1 MNRKN
6 YIINPDVKEKEQL
19 VKIILIIA
27 AVFIVYCLIEM
38 IRELRDFRVTKYR
51 ICSQKLNGIKETKR
65 IVFLSDLHNRM
76 YGEENERLL
85 KSIREQQP
93 DLILIGGDMLVRKDG
108 NSYDKTVRFLDKL
121 PEICPVYCANG
132 NHEQKLKE
140 LPDKY
145 EQSYED
151 YKKALTASGIHML
164 ENASETVR
172 LDEVPVKIS
181 GLEIPLGAYARFGK
195 KELPL
200 KEITDRIGEHG
211 EEYQIL
217 LAHHPGYMKEYLAY
231 GADLILGG
239 HYHGCVVQLP
249 GIGGVISPN
258 FTLFPKYSGG
268 IYEEGEQ
275 TAVVSRGLGTH
286 SVPLRLWNWPELV
299 VLELSGTFGNN
310 GNTDTAK

>member
-1 MNRKN
+1 M
-6 YIINPDVKEKEQL
+6 I
-19 VKIILIIA
+19 KIILIIV

-51 ICSQKLNGIKETKR
+51 ICSQKLNGIKREKK
-65 IVFLSDLHNRM
+65 IIFLSDLHNRM

-85 KSIREQQP
+85 ESIRNQHP

-108 NSYDKTVRFLDKL
+108 NSYDKTVHFLAKL
-121 PEICPVYCANG
+121 PGICPVYCANG

-145 EQSYED
+145 EQSYEE

-164 ENASETVR
+164 ENASETVK
-172 LDEVPVKIS
+172 LEEVPVKLS

-195 KELPL
+195 KELSL

-211 EEYQIL
+211 DDYQIL
-217 LAHHPGYMKEYLAY
+217 LAHHPGYMKDYLAY

-249 GIGGVISPN
+249 WIGGVISTN

-268 IYEEGEQ
+268 IYPEGEQ

-286 SVPLRLWNWPELV
+286 SVPLRLWNWPELI
-299 VLELSGTFGNN
+299 VLELSGTER
-310 GNTDTAK
+310 

>member
-1 MNRKN
+1 M
-6 YIINPDVKEKEQL
+6 I
-19 VKIILIIA
+19 KIILIIV

-51 ICSQKLNGIKETKR
+51 ICSQKLNGIKREKK
-65 IVFLSDLHNRM
+65 IIFLSDLHNRM

-85 KSIREQQP
+85 ESIRNQHP

-108 NSYDKTVRFLDKL
+108 NSYDKTVHFLAKL
-121 PEICPVYCANG
+121 PGICPVYCANG

-145 EQSYED
+145 EQSYEE

-164 ENASETVR
+164 ENASETVK
-172 LDEVPVKIS
+172 LDEVPVKLS
-181 GLEIPLGAYARFGK
+181 GLEIPLGAYARFVK
-195 KELPL
+195 KELSL

-211 EEYQIL
+211 DDYQIL

-249 GIGGVISPN
+249 GIGGVISTN

-268 IYEEGEQ
+268 IYPEGEQ

-286 SVPLRLWNWPELV
+286 SVPLRLWNWPELI
-299 VLELSGTFGNN
+299 VLELSGNER
-310 GNTDTAK
+310 

>member
-1 MNRKN
+1 M
-6 YIINPDVKEKEQL
+6 I
-19 VKIILIIA
+19 KIILIIV

-51 ICSQKLNGIKETKR
+51 ICSQKLNGIKREKK
-65 IVFLSDLHNRM
+65 IIFLSDLHNRM

-85 KSIREQQP
+85 ESIRNQHP

-108 NSYDKTVRFLDKL
+108 NSYDKTVYFLAKL
-121 PEICPVYCANG
+121 PGICPVYCANG

-145 EQSYED
+145 EQSYEE

-164 ENASETVR
+164 ENASETVK
-172 LDEVPVKIS
+172 LEEVPVKLS

-195 KELPL
+195 KELSL

-211 EEYQIL
+211 DDYQIL

-249 GIGGVISPN
+249 GIGGVISTN

-268 IYEEGEQ
+268 IYQEGEQ

-286 SVPLRLWNWPELV
+286 SVPLRLWNWPELI
-299 VLELSGTFGNN
+299 VLGLSGNER
-310 GNTDTAK
+310 

>member
-1 MNRKN
+1 M
-6 YIINPDVKEKEQL
+6 I
-19 VKIILIIA
+19 KIILIIV

-51 ICSQKLNGIKETKR
+51 ICSQKINGIKREKK
-65 IVFLSDLHNRM
+65 IIFLSDLHNRM

-85 KSIREQQP
+85 ESIRNQHP

-108 NSYDKTVRFLDKL
+108 NSYDKTVHFLAKL
-121 PEICPVYCANG
+121 PGICPVYCANG

-145 EQSYED
+145 EQSYEE

-164 ENASETVR
+164 ENASETVK
-172 LDEVPVKIS
+172 LEEVPVKLS

-195 KELPL
+195 KELSL

-211 EEYQIL
+211 DDYQIL

-249 GIGGVISPN
+249 WIGGVISTN

-268 IYEEGEQ
+268 IYPEGEQ

-286 SVPLRLWNWPELV
+286 SVPLRLWNWPELI
-299 VLELSGTFGNN
+299 VLELSGNER
-310 GNTDTAK
+310 

>member
-1 MNRKN
+1 M
-6 YIINPDVKEKEQL
+6 I
-19 VKIILIIA
+19 KIILIIV

-51 ICSQKLNGIKETKR
+51 ICSQKLNGIKREKK
-65 IVFLSDLHNRM
+65 IIFLSDLHNRM

-85 KSIREQQP
+85 ESIRNQHP

-108 NSYDKTVRFLDKL
+108 NSYDKTVHFLAKL
-121 PEICPVYCANG
+121 PGICPVYCANG

-140 LPDKY
+140 LPDEY
-145 EQSYED
+145 EQSYEE

-164 ENASETVR
+164 ENASETVK
-172 LDEVPVKIS
+172 LEEVPVKLS

-195 KELPL
+195 KELSL

-211 EEYQIL
+211 DDYQIL
-217 LAHHPGYMKEYLAY
+217 LAHHPGYMKEYLTY

-249 GIGGVISPN
+249 WIGGVISTN

-268 IYEEGEQ
+268 IYQEGEQ

-286 SVPLRLWNWPELV
+286 SVPLRLWNWPELI
-299 VLELSGTFGNN
+299 VLELSGNER
-310 GNTDTAK
+310 

>member
-1 MNRKN
+1 M
-6 YIINPDVKEKEQL
+6 I
-19 VKIILIIA
+19 KIILIIL

-51 ICSQKLNGIKETKR
+51 ICSQKLNGIKREKK
-65 IVFLSDLHNRM
+65 IIFLSDLHNRM

-85 KSIREQQP
+85 ESIRNQHP

-108 NSYDKTVRFLDKL
+108 NSYDKTVHFLAKL
-121 PEICPVYCANG
+121 PGICPVYCANG

-145 EQSYED
+145 EQSYEE

-164 ENASETVR
+164 ENASETVK
-172 LDEVPVKIS
+172 LDEVPVKLS

-195 KELPL
+195 KELSL

-211 EEYQIL
+211 DDYQIL

-249 GIGGVISPN
+249 GIGGVISTN

-268 IYEEGEQ
+268 IYQEGEQ

-286 SVPLRLWNWPELV
+286 SVPLRLWNWPELI
-299 VLELSGTFGNN
+299 VLELSGNER
-310 GNTDTAK
+310 

>member
-1 MNRKN
+1 M
-6 YIINPDVKEKEQL
+6 I
-19 VKIILIIA
+19 KIILIIV

-51 ICSQKLNGIKETKR
+51 ICSQKLNGIKREKK
-65 IVFLSDLHNRM
+65 IIFLSDLHNRM

-85 KSIREQQP
+85 ESIRNQHP

-108 NSYDKTVRFLDKL
+108 NFYDKTVHFLAKL
-121 PEICPVYCANG
+121 PGICPVYCANG

-145 EQSYED
+145 EQSYEE

-164 ENASETVR
+164 ENASETVK
-172 LDEVPVKIS
+172 LDEVPVKLS

-195 KELPL
+195 KELSL

-211 EEYQIL
+211 DDYQIL

-239 HYHGCVVQLP
+239 HYHGCLVQLP
-249 GIGGVISPN
+249 GIGGVISTN

-268 IYEEGEQ
+268 IYQEGEQ

-286 SVPLRLWNWPELV
+286 SVPLRLWNWP
-299 VLELSGTFGNN
+299 
-310 GNTDTAK
+310 

>member
-1 MNRKN
+1 M
-6 YIINPDVKEKEQL
+6 I
-19 VKIILIIA
+19 KIILIIV

-51 ICSQKLNGIKETKR
+51 ICSQKLNGIKKEKK
-65 IVFLSDLHNRM
+65 IIFLSDLHNRM

-85 KSIREQQP
+85 ESIRNQHP

-108 NSYDKTVRFLDKL
+108 NSYDKTVHFLAKL
-121 PEICPVYCANG
+121 PGICPVYCANG

-145 EQSYED
+145 EQSYEE

-164 ENASETVR
+164 ENASETVK
-172 LDEVPVKIS
+172 LDEVPVKLS

-195 KELPL
+195 KELSL

-211 EEYQIL
+211 DDYQIL

-249 GIGGVISPN
+249 GIGGVISTN

-268 IYEEGEQ
+268 IYQEGEQ

-286 SVPLRLWNWPELV
+286 SVPLRLWNWPELI
-299 VLELSGTFGNN
+299 VLELSGNER
-310 GNTDTAK
+310 

>member
-1 MNRKN
+1 M
-6 YIINPDVKEKEQL
+6 I
-19 VKIILIIA
+19 KIILIIV

-51 ICSQKLNGIKETKR
+51 ICSQKLNGIKREKK
-65 IVFLSDLHNRM
+65 IIYLSDLHNRM

-85 KSIREQQP
+85 ESIRNQHP

-108 NSYDKTVRFLDKL
+108 NSYDKTVHFLAKL
-121 PEICPVYCANG
+121 PGICPVYCANG

-145 EQSYED
+145 EQSYEE

-164 ENASETVR
+164 ENASETVK
-172 LDEVPVKIS
+172 LDEVPVKLS

-195 KELPL
+195 KELSL

-211 EEYQIL
+211 DDYQIL

-249 GIGGVISPN
+249 WIGGVISTN

-268 IYEEGEQ
+268 IYQEGEQ

-286 SVPLRLWNWPELV
+286 SVPLRLWNWPELI
-299 VLELSGTFGNN
+299 VLELSGNER
-310 GNTDTAK
+310 

>member
-1 MNRKN
+1 M
-6 YIINPDVKEKEQL
+6 I
-19 VKIILIIA
+19 KIILIIV

-51 ICSQKLNGIKETKR
+51 ICSQKLNGIKREKK
-65 IVFLSDLHNRM
+65 IIFLSDLHNRM

-85 KSIREQQP
+85 ESIRNQHP

-108 NSYDKTVRFLDKL
+108 NSYDKTVHFLAKL
-121 PEICPVYCANG
+121 PGICPVYCANG

-145 EQSYED
+145 EQSYEE

-164 ENASETVR
+164 ENASETVK
-172 LDEVPVKIS
+172 LEEVPVKLS
-181 GLEIPLGAYARFGK
+181 GLEIPLGAYARFGR
-195 KELPL
+195 KELSL

-211 EEYQIL
+211 DDYQIL

-249 GIGGVISPN
+249 GIGGVISTN

-268 IYEEGEQ
+268 IYPEGEQ
-275 TAVVSRGLGTH
+275 TAVVHRGLGTH
-286 SVPLRLWNWPELV
+286 SVPLRLWNWPELI
-299 VLELSGTFGNN
+299 VLELSGNER
-310 GNTDTAK
+310 

>member
-1 MNRKN
+1 M
-6 YIINPDVKEKEQL
+6 I
-19 VKIILIIA
+19 KIILIIV
-27 AVFIVYCLIEM
+27 AVFIMYCLIEM

-51 ICSQKLNGIKETKR
+51 ICSQKLNGIKREKK
-65 IVFLSDLHNRM
+65 IIFLSDLHNRM

-85 KSIREQQP
+85 ESIRNQHP

-108 NSYDKTVRFLDKL
+108 NSYDKTVHFLAKL
-121 PEICPVYCANG
+121 PGICPVYCANG

-145 EQSYED
+145 EQSYEE

-164 ENASETVR
+164 ENASETVK
-172 LDEVPVKIS
+172 LEEVPVKLS

-195 KELPL
+195 KELSL

-211 EEYQIL
+211 DDYQIL

-249 GIGGVISPN
+249 GIGGVISTN

-268 IYEEGEQ
+268 IYPEGEQ

-286 SVPLRLWNWPELV
+286 SVPLRLWNWPELI
-299 VLELSGTFGNN
+299 VLELSGNER
-310 GNTDTAK
+310 

>member
-1 MNRKN
+1 M
-6 YIINPDVKEKEQL
+6 I
-19 VKIILIIA
+19 KIILIIV

-51 ICSQKLNGIKETKR
+51 ICSQKLNGIKREKK
-65 IVFLSDLHNRM
+65 IIFLSDLHNRM

-85 KSIREQQP
+85 KSIRNQHP

-108 NSYDKTVRFLDKL
+108 NSYDKTVHFLAKL
-121 PEICPVYCANG
+121 PGICPVYCANG

-145 EQSYED
+145 EQSYEE

-164 ENASETVR
+164 ENASETVK
-172 LDEVPVKIS
+172 LDEVPVKLS

-195 KELPL
+195 KELSL

-211 EEYQIL
+211 DDYQIL

-249 GIGGVISPN
+249 GIGGVISTN

-268 IYEEGEQ
+268 IYQEGEQ

-286 SVPLRLWNWPELV
+286 SVPLRLWNWP
-299 VLELSGTFGNN
+299 
-310 GNTDTAK
+310 

>member
-1 MNRKN
+1 L
-6 YIINPDVKEKEQL
+6 I
-19 VKIILIIA
+19 KIILIIV

-51 ICSQKLNGIKETKR
+51 ICSQKLNGIKREKK
-65 IVFLSDLHNRM
+65 IIFLSDLHNRM

-85 KSIREQQP
+85 ESIRNQHP

-108 NSYDKTVRFLDKL
+108 NSYDKTVHFLAKL
-121 PEICPVYCANG
+121 SGICPVYCANG

-145 EQSYED
+145 EQSYEE

-164 ENASETVR
+164 ENASETVK
-172 LDEVPVKIS
+172 LDEVPVKLS

-195 KELPL
+195 KELSL

-211 EEYQIL
+211 DDYQIL

-249 GIGGVISPN
+249 GIGGVISTN

-268 IYEEGEQ
+268 IYQEGEQ

-286 SVPLRLWNWPELV
+286 SVPLRLWNWPELI
-299 VLELSGTFGNN
+299 VLELSGNER
-310 GNTDTAK
+310 

>member
-1 MNRKN
+1 M
-6 YIINPDVKEKEQL
+6 I
-19 VKIILIIA
+19 KIILIIV

-51 ICSQKLNGIKETKR
+51 ICSQKLNGIKREKK
-65 IVFLSDLHNRM
+65 IIFLSDLHNRM

-85 KSIREQQP
+85 ESIRNQLP

-108 NSYDKTVRFLDKL
+108 NSYDKTVHFLAKL
-121 PEICPVYCANG
+121 PGICPVYCANG

-145 EQSYED
+145 EQSYEE

-164 ENASETVR
+164 ENASETVK
-172 LDEVPVKIS
+172 LEEVPVKLS

-195 KELPL
+195 KELSL

-211 EEYQIL
+211 DDYQIL

-249 GIGGVISPN
+249 WIGGVISTN

-268 IYEEGEQ
+268 IYQEGEQ

-286 SVPLRLWNWPELV
+286 SVPLRLWNWPELI
-299 VLELSGTFGNN
+299 VLELSGNER
-310 GNTDTAK
+310 

>member
-1 MNRKN
+1 M
-6 YIINPDVKEKEQL
+6 I
-19 VKIILIIA
+19 KIILIIV

-38 IRELRDFRVTKYR
+38 IRELWDFRVTKYR
-51 ICSQKLNGIKETKR
+51 ICSQKLNGIKREKK
-65 IVFLSDLHNRM
+65 IIFLSDLHNRM

-85 KSIREQQP
+85 ESIRNQHP

-108 NSYDKTVRFLDKL
+108 NSYDKTVHFLAKL
-121 PEICPVYCANG
+121 PGICPVYCANG

-145 EQSYED
+145 EQSYEE

-164 ENASETVR
+164 ENASETVK
-172 LDEVPVKIS
+172 LEEVPVKLS

-195 KELPL
+195 KELSL

-211 EEYQIL
+211 DDYQIL

-249 GIGGVISPN
+249 WIGGVISTN

-268 IYEEGEQ
+268 IYQEGEQ

-286 SVPLRLWNWPELV
+286 SVPLRLWNWPELI
-299 VLELSGTFGNN
+299 VLELSGNER
-310 GNTDTAK
+310 

>member
-1 MNRKN
+1 M
-6 YIINPDVKEKEQL
+6 I
-19 VKIILIIA
+19 KIILIIV

-51 ICSQKLNGIKETKR
+51 ICSQKLNGIKREKK
-65 IVFLSDLHNRM
+65 IIFLSDLHNRM

-85 KSIREQQP
+85 ESIRNQHP
-93 DLILIGGDMLVRKDG
+93 DLILIGGDML
-108 NSYDKTVRFLDKL
+108 
-121 PEICPVYCANG
+121 VYCANG

-145 EQSYED
+145 EQSYEE

-164 ENASETVR
+164 ENASETVK
-172 LDEVPVKIS
+172 LDEVPVKLS

-195 KELPL
+195 KELSL

-211 EEYQIL
+211 DDYQIL

-249 GIGGVISPN
+249 GIGGVISTN

-268 IYEEGEQ
+268 IYQEGEQ

-286 SVPLRLWNWPELV
+286 SVPLRLWNWPELI
-299 VLELSGTFGNN
+299 VLELSGNER
-310 GNTDTAK
+310 

>member
-1 MNRKN
+1 M
-6 YIINPDVKEKEQL
+6 I
-19 VKIILIIA
+19 KIILIIV

-51 ICSQKLNGIKETKR
+51 ICSQKLNGIKREKK
-65 IVFLSDLHNRM
+65 IIFLSDLHNRM

-85 KSIREQQP
+85 ESTRNQHP

-108 NSYDKTVRFLDKL
+108 NSYDKTVHFLAKL
-121 PEICPVYCANG
+121 PGICPVYCANG

-145 EQSYED
+145 EQSYEE

-164 ENASETVR
+164 ENASETVK
-172 LDEVPVKIS
+172 LEEVPVKLS

-195 KELPL
+195 KELSL

-211 EEYQIL
+211 DDYQIL
-217 LAHHPGYMKEYLAY
+217 LAHHPGYMKEYLTY

-249 GIGGVISPN
+249 WIGGVISTN

-268 IYEEGEQ
+268 IYQEGEQ

-286 SVPLRLWNWPELV
+286 SVPLRLWNWPELI
-299 VLELSGTFGNN
+299 VLELSGNER
-310 GNTDTAK
+310 

>member
-1 MNRKN
+1 M
-6 YIINPDVKEKEQL
+6 I
-19 VKIILIIA
+19 KIILIIV

-51 ICSQKLNGIKETKR
+51 ICSQKLNGIKKEKK
-65 IVFLSDLHNRM
+65 IIFLSDLHNRM

-85 KSIREQQP
+85 ESIRNQHP

-108 NSYDKTVRFLDKL
+108 NSYDKTVHFLAKL
-121 PEICPVYCANG
+121 PGICPVYCANG

-145 EQSYED
+145 EQSYEE

-164 ENASETVR
+164 ENASETVK
-172 LDEVPVKIS
+172 LDEVPVKLS

-195 KELPL
+195 KELSL

-211 EEYQIL
+211 DDYQIL

-249 GIGGVISPN
+249 WIGGVISTN

-268 IYEEGEQ
+268 IYPEGEQ

-286 SVPLRLWNWPELV
+286 SVPLRLWNWPELI
-299 VLELSGTFGNN
+299 VLELSGNER
-310 GNTDTAK
+310 

>member
-1 MNRKN
+1 M
-6 YIINPDVKEKEQL
+6 I
-19 VKIILIIA
+19 KIILIIV

-51 ICSQKLNGIKETKR
+51 ICSQKLNGIKKEKK
-65 IVFLSDLHNRM
+65 IIFLSDLHNRM

-85 KSIREQQP
+85 ESIRNQHP

-108 NSYDKTVRFLDKL
+108 NFYDKTVHFLAKL
-121 PEICPVYCANG
+121 PGICPVYCANG

-145 EQSYED
+145 EQSYEE

-164 ENASETVR
+164 ENASETVK
-172 LDEVPVKIS
+172 LDEVPVKLS

-195 KELPL
+195 KELSL

-211 EEYQIL
+211 DDYQIL

-249 GIGGVISPN
+249 GIGGVISTN
-258 FTLFPKYSGG
+258 FTLYPKYSGG
-268 IYEEGEQ
+268 IYQEGEQ

-286 SVPLRLWNWPELV
+286 SVPLRLWNWPELI
-299 VLELSGTFGNN
+299 VLELSGNER
-310 GNTDTAK
+310 

>member
-1 MNRKN
+1 M
-6 YIINPDVKEKEQL
+6 I
-19 VKIILIIA
+19 KIILIIV

-51 ICSQKLNGIKETKR
+51 ICSQKLNGIKREKK
-65 IVFLSDLHNRM
+65 IIFLSDLHNRM

-85 KSIREQQP
+85 ESIRNQHP
-93 DLILIGGDMLVRKDG
+93 DLILIGGEMLVRKDG
-108 NSYDKTVRFLDKL
+108 NSYDKTVHFLAKL
-121 PEICPVYCANG
+121 PGICPVYCANG

-145 EQSYED
+145 EQSYEE

-164 ENASETVR
+164 ENASETVK
-172 LDEVPVKIS
+172 LDEVPVKLS

-195 KELPL
+195 KELSL

-211 EEYQIL
+211 DDYQIL

-249 GIGGVISPN
+249 GIGGVISTN

-268 IYEEGEQ
+268 IYQEGEQ

-286 SVPLRLWNWPELV
+286 SVPLRLWNWPELI
-299 VLELSGTFGNN
+299 VLELSGNER
-310 GNTDTAK
+310 

>member
-1 MNRKN
+1 M
-6 YIINPDVKEKEQL
+6 I
-19 VKIILIIA
+19 KIILIIV

-51 ICSQKLNGIKETKR
+51 ICSQKLNGIKREKK
-65 IVFLSDLHNRM
+65 IIFLSDLHNRM

-85 KSIREQQP
+85 ESIRNQHP

-108 NSYDKTVRFLDKL
+108 NSYDKMVHFLAKL
-121 PEICPVYCANG
+121 PGICPVYCANG

-145 EQSYED
+145 EQSYEE

-164 ENASETVR
+164 ENASETVK
-172 LDEVPVKIS
+172 LEEVPVKLS
-181 GLEIPLGAYARFGK
+181 GLEIPLRAYARFGK
-195 KELPL
+195 KELSL

-211 EEYQIL
+211 DDYQIL

-249 GIGGVISPN
+249 GIGGVISTN

-268 IYEEGEQ
+268 IYQEGEQ

-286 SVPLRLWNWPELV
+286 SVPLRLWNWPELI
-299 VLELSGTFGNN
+299 VLELSGNER
-310 GNTDTAK
+310 

>member
-1 MNRKN
+1 M
-6 YIINPDVKEKEQL
+6 I
-19 VKIILIIA
+19 KIILIIV

-51 ICSQKLNGIKETKR
+51 ICSQKLNGIKREKKL
-65 IVFLSDLHNRM
+65 IFLSDLHNRM

-85 KSIREQQP
+85 ESIRNQHP

-108 NSYDKTVRFLDKL
+108 NSYDKTVHFLAKL
-121 PEICPVYCANG
+121 PGICPVYCANG

-145 EQSYED
+145 EQSYEE

-164 ENASETVR
+164 ENASETVK
-172 LDEVPVKIS
+172 LDEVPVKLS

-195 KELPL
+195 KELSL

-211 EEYQIL
+211 DDYQIL

-249 GIGGVISPN
+249 GIGGVISTN

-268 IYEEGEQ
+268 IYPEGEQ

-286 SVPLRLWNWPELV
+286 SVPLRLWNWPELI
-299 VLELSGTFGNN
+299 VLELSGNER
-310 GNTDTAK
+310 

>member
-1 MNRKN
+1 M
-6 YIINPDVKEKEQL
+6 I
-19 VKIILIIA
+19 KIILIIV

-51 ICSQKLNGIKETKR
+51 ICSQKLNGIKREKK
-65 IVFLSDLHNRM
+65 IIFLSDLHNRM

-85 KSIREQQP
+85 ESIRNQHP

-108 NSYDKTVRFLDKL
+108 NSYDKTVHFLAKL
-121 PEICPVYCANG
+121 PGICPVYCANG

-145 EQSYED
+145 EQSYEE

-164 ENASETVR
+164 ENASETVK
-172 LDEVPVKIS
+172 LDEVPVKLS

-195 KELPL
+195 KELSL

-211 EEYQIL
+211 DDYQIL

-231 GADLILGG
+231 GAVLILGG

-249 GIGGVISPN
+249 GIGGVISTN

-268 IYEEGEQ
+268 IYQEGEQ

-286 SVPLRLWNWPELV
+286 SVPLRLWNWPELI
-299 VLELSGTFGNN
+299 VLELSGNER
-310 GNTDTAK
+310 

>member
-1 MNRKN
+1 M
-6 YIINPDVKEKEQL
+6 
-19 VKIILIIA
+19 

-51 ICSQKLNGIKETKR
+51 ICSQKLNGIKREKK
-65 IVFLSDLHNRM
+65 IIFLSDLHNRM

-85 KSIREQQP
+85 KSIRNQHP

-108 NSYDKTVRFLDKL
+108 NSYDKTVHFLAKL
-121 PEICPVYCANG
+121 PGICPVYCANG

-145 EQSYED
+145 EQSYEE

-164 ENASETVR
+164 ENASETVK
-172 LDEVPVKIS
+172 LEEVPVKLS

-195 KELPL
+195 KELSL

-211 EEYQIL
+211 DDYQIL

-249 GIGGVISPN
+249 GIGGVISTN

-268 IYEEGEQ
+268 IYPEGEQ

-286 SVPLRLWNWPELV
+286 SVPLRLWNWPELI
-299 VLELSGTFGNN
+299 VLELSGNER
-310 GNTDTAK
+310 

>member
-1 MNRKN
+1 M
-6 YIINPDVKEKEQL
+6 I
-19 VKIILIIA
+19 KIILIIV

-51 ICSQKLNGIKETKR
+51 ICSQKLNGIKREKK
-65 IVFLSDLHNRM
+65 IIFLSDLHNRM

-85 KSIREQQP
+85 ESIRNQHP

-108 NSYDKTVRFLDKL
+108 NFYDKTVHFLAKL
-121 PEICPVYCANG
+121 PGICPVYCANG

-145 EQSYED
+145 EQSYEE

-164 ENASETVR
+164 ENASETVK
-172 LDEVPVKIS
+172 LEEVPVKLS

-195 KELPL
+195 KELSL

-211 EEYQIL
+211 DDYQIL
-217 LAHHPGYMKEYLAY
+217 LAHHPGYMKEYLTY

-239 HYHGCVVQLP
+239 HYHGCLVQLP
-249 GIGGVISPN
+249 GIGGVISTN

-268 IYEEGEQ
+268 IYQEGEQ

-286 SVPLRLWNWPELV
+286 SVPLRLWNWPELI
-299 VLELSGTFGNN
+299 VLELSGNER
-310 GNTDTAK
+310 

>member
-1 MNRKN
+1 M
-6 YIINPDVKEKEQL
+6 I
-19 VKIILIIA
+19 KIILIIV
-27 AVFIVYCLIEM
+27 AVFIEYCLIEM

-51 ICSQKLNGIKETKR
+51 ICSQKLNGIKREKK
-65 IVFLSDLHNRM
+65 IIFLSDLHNRM

-85 KSIREQQP
+85 ESIRNQHP

-108 NSYDKTVRFLDKL
+108 NSYDKTVHFLAKL
-121 PEICPVYCANG
+121 PGICPVYCANG

-145 EQSYED
+145 EQSYEE

-164 ENASETVR
+164 ENASETVK
-172 LDEVPVKIS
+172 LDEVPVKLS

-195 KELPL
+195 KELSL

-211 EEYQIL
+211 DDYQIL

-249 GIGGVISPN
+249 GIGGVISTN

-268 IYEEGEQ
+268 IYQEGEQ

-286 SVPLRLWNWPELV
+286 SVPLRLWNWPELI
-299 VLELSGTFGNN
+299 VLELSGNER
-310 GNTDTAK
+310 

>member
-1 MNRKN
+1 M
-6 YIINPDVKEKEQL
+6 I
-19 VKIILIIA
+19 KIILIIV

-51 ICSQKLNGIKETKR
+51 ICSQKLNGIKREKK
-65 IVFLSDLHNRM
+65 IIFLSDLHNRM

-85 KSIREQQP
+85 ESIRNQHP

-108 NSYDKTVRFLDKL
+108 NSYDKTVHFLAKL
-121 PEICPVYCANG
+121 PGICPVYCANG

-145 EQSYED
+145 EQSYEE

-164 ENASETVR
+164 ENASETVK
-172 LDEVPVKIS
+172 LDEVPVKLS

-195 KELPL
+195 KELSL

-211 EEYQIL
+211 DDYQIL

-249 GIGGVISPN
+249 GIGGVISTN
-258 FTLFPKYSGG
+258 FILFPKYSGG
-268 IYEEGEQ
+268 IYQEGEQ

-286 SVPLRLWNWPELV
+286 SVPLRLWNWPELI
-299 VLELSGTFGNN
+299 VLELSGNER
-310 GNTDTAK
+310 

>member
-1 MNRKN
+1 M
-6 YIINPDVKEKEQL
+6 I
-19 VKIILIIA
+19 KIILIIV

-51 ICSQKLNGIKETKR
+51 ICSQKLNGIKREKK
-65 IVFLSDLHNRM
+65 IIFLSDLHNRM

-85 KSIREQQP
+85 ESIRNQHP

-108 NSYDKTVRFLDKL
+108 NSYDKTVHFLAKL
-121 PEICPVYCANG
+121 PGICPVYCANG

-145 EQSYED
+145 EQSYEE

-164 ENASETVR
+164 ENASETVK
-172 LDEVPVKIS
+172 LDEVPVKLS
-181 GLEIPLGAYARFGK
+181 GLEIPLGAYVRFGK
-195 KELPL
+195 KELSL

-211 EEYQIL
+211 DDYQIL

-249 GIGGVISPN
+249 WIGGVISTN

-268 IYEEGEQ
+268 IYQEGEQ

-286 SVPLRLWNWPELV
+286 SVPLRLWNWPELI
-299 VLELSGTFGNN
+299 VLELSGNER
-310 GNTDTAK
+310 

>member
-1 MNRKN
+1 M
-6 YIINPDVKEKEQL
+6 I
-19 VKIILIIA
+19 KIILIIV

-51 ICSQKLNGIKETKR
+51 ICSQKLNGIKREKK
-65 IVFLSDLHNRM
+65 IIFLSDLHNRM

-85 KSIREQQP
+85 ESIRNQHP

-108 NSYDKTVRFLDKL
+108 NFYDKTVHFLAKL
-121 PEICPVYCANG
+121 PGICPVYCANG

-145 EQSYED
+145 EQSYEE

-164 ENASETVR
+164 ENASEIVK
-172 LDEVPVKIS
+172 LDEVPVKLS

-195 KELPL
+195 KELSL

-211 EEYQIL
+211 DDYQIL

-239 HYHGCVVQLP
+239 HYHGCLVQLP
-249 GIGGVISPN
+249 GIGGVISTN

-268 IYEEGEQ
+268 IYQEGEQ

-286 SVPLRLWNWPELV
+286 SVPLRLWNWPELI
-299 VLELSGTFGNN
+299 VLELSGNER
-310 GNTDTAK
+310 

>member
-1 MNRKN
+1 M
-6 YIINPDVKEKEQL
+6 I
-19 VKIILIIA
+19 KIILIIV

-51 ICSQKLNGIKETKR
+51 ICSQKLNGIKREKK
-65 IVFLSDLHNRM
+65 IIFLSDLHNRM

-85 KSIREQQP
+85 ESIRNQHP

-108 NSYDKTVRFLDKL
+108 NSYDKTVHFLAKL
-121 PEICPVYCANG
+121 PGICPVYCANG

-145 EQSYED
+145 EQSYEE

-164 ENASETVR
+164 ENSSETVK
-172 LDEVPVKIS
+172 LDEVPVKLS

-195 KELPL
+195 KELSL

-211 EEYQIL
+211 DDYQIL

-249 GIGGVISPN
+249 GIGGVISTN

-268 IYEEGEQ
+268 IYPEGEQ
-275 TAVVSRGLGTH
+275 IAVVSRGLGTH
-286 SVPLRLWNWPELV
+286 SVPLRLWNWPELI
-299 VLELSGTFGNN
+299 VLELSGNER
-310 GNTDTAK
+310 

>member
-1 MNRKN
+1 M
-6 YIINPDVKEKEQL
+6 I
-19 VKIILIIA
+19 KIILIIV

-51 ICSQKLNGIKETKR
+51 ICSQKLNGIKREKK
-65 IVFLSDLHNRM
+65 IIFLSDLHNRM

-85 KSIREQQP
+85 ESIRNQHP

-108 NSYDKTVRFLDKL
+108 NFYDKTVHFLAKL
-121 PEICPVYCANG
+121 PGICPVYCANG

-145 EQSYED
+145 EQSYEE

-164 ENASETVR
+164 ENASETVK
-172 LDEVPVKIS
+172 LEEVPVKLS

-195 KELPL
+195 KELSL

-211 EEYQIL
+211 DDYQIL

-239 HYHGCVVQLP
+239 HYHGCLVQLP
-249 GIGGVISPN
+249 GIGGVISTN

-268 IYEEGEQ
+268 IYQEGEQ

-286 SVPLRLWNWPELV
+286 SVPLRLWNWPELI
-299 VLELSGTFGNN
+299 VLELSGNER
-310 GNTDTAK
+310 

>member
-1 MNRKN
+1 M
-6 YIINPDVKEKEQL
+6 I
-19 VKIILIIA
+19 KIILIIV

-51 ICSQKLNGIKETKR
+51 ICSQKLNGIKREKK
-65 IVFLSDLHNRM
+65 IIFLSDLHNRM

-85 KSIREQQP
+85 ESIRNQHP

-108 NSYDKTVRFLDKL
+108 NSYDKTVHFLAKL
-121 PEICPVYCANG
+121 PGICPVYCANG

-145 EQSYED
+145 EQSYEE

-164 ENASETVR
+164 ENASETVK
-172 LDEVPVKIS
+172 LDEVPVKLS
-181 GLEIPLGAYARFGK
+181 GLEIPVGAYARFGK
-195 KELPL
+195 KELSL

-211 EEYQIL
+211 DDYQIL

-249 GIGGVISPN
+249 WIGGVISTN

-268 IYEEGEQ
+268 IYQEGEQ

-286 SVPLRLWNWPELV
+286 SVPLRLWNWPELI
-299 VLELSGTFGNN
+299 VLELSGNER
-310 GNTDTAK
+310 

>member
-1 MNRKN
+1 M
-6 YIINPDVKEKEQL
+6 
-19 VKIILIIA
+19 

-51 ICSQKLNGIKETKR
+51 ICSQKLNGIKREKK
-65 IVFLSDLHNRM
+65 IIFLSDLHNRM

-85 KSIREQQP
+85 ESIRNQHP

-108 NSYDKTVRFLDKL
+108 NSYDKTVHFLAKL
-121 PEICPVYCANG
+121 PGICPVYCANG

-145 EQSYED
+145 EQSYEE

-164 ENASETVR
+164 ENASETVK
-172 LDEVPVKIS
+172 LEEVPVKLS
-181 GLEIPLGAYARFGK
+181 GLEIPLGAYARFGR
-195 KELPL
+195 KELSL

-211 EEYQIL
+211 DDYQIL

-249 GIGGVISPN
+249 WIGGVISTN

-268 IYEEGEQ
+268 IYQEGEQ

-286 SVPLRLWNWPELV
+286 SVPLRLWNWPELI
-299 VLELSGTFGNN
+299 VLELSGNER
-310 GNTDTAK
+310 

>member
-1 MNRKN
+1 M
-6 YIINPDVKEKEQL
+6 I
-19 VKIILIIA
+19 KIILIIV

-51 ICSQKLNGIKETKR
+51 ICSQKLNGIKREKK
-65 IVFLSDLHNRM
+65 IIFLSDLHNRM

-85 KSIREQQP
+85 ESIRNQHP

-108 NSYDKTVRFLDKL
+108 NSYDKTVHFLAKL
-121 PEICPVYCANG
+121 PGICPVYCANG

-145 EQSYED
+145 EQSYEE

-164 ENASETVR
+164 ENASETVK
-172 LDEVPVKIS
+172 LEEVPVKLS
-181 GLEIPLGAYARFGK
+181 GLEIPLGAYARFGR
-195 KELPL
+195 KELSL

-211 EEYQIL
+211 DDYQIL

-249 GIGGVISPN
+249 WIGGVISTN

-268 IYEEGEQ
+268 IYQEGEQ

-286 SVPLRLWNWPELV
+286 SVPLRLWNWPELI
-299 VLELSGTFGNN
+299 VLELSGNER
-310 GNTDTAK
+310 

>member
-1 MNRKN
+1 L
-6 YIINPDVKEKEQL
+6 I
-19 VKIILIIA
+19 KIILIIV

-51 ICSQKLNGIKETKR
+51 ICSQKLNGIKREKK
-65 IVFLSDLHNRM
+65 IIFLSDLHNRM

-85 KSIREQQP
+85 ESIRNQHP

-108 NSYDKTVRFLDKL
+108 NSYDKTVHFLAKL
-121 PEICPVYCANG
+121 PGICPVYCANG

-145 EQSYED
+145 EQSYEE

-164 ENASETVR
+164 ENASETVK
-172 LDEVPVKIS
+172 LEEVPVKLS

-195 KELPL
+195 KELSL

-211 EEYQIL
+211 DDYQIL

-249 GIGGVISPN
+249 GIGGVISTN

-268 IYEEGEQ
+268 IYPEGEQ

-286 SVPLRLWNWPELV
+286 SVPLRLWNWPELI
-299 VLELSGTFGNN
+299 VLELSGNER
-310 GNTDTAK
+310 

>member
-1 MNRKN
+1 M
-6 YIINPDVKEKEQL
+6 I
-19 VKIILIIA
+19 KIILIIV

-51 ICSQKLNGIKETKR
+51 ICSQKLNGIKREKK
-65 IVFLSDLHNRM
+65 IIFLSDLHNRM

-85 KSIREQQP
+85 ESIRNQHP

-108 NSYDKTVRFLDKL
+108 NSYDKTVHFLAKL
-121 PEICPVYCANG
+121 PGICPVYCANG

-145 EQSYED
+145 EQSYEE
-151 YKKALTASGIHML
+151 YKKALTAAGIHML
-164 ENASETVR
+164 ENASETVK
-172 LDEVPVKIS
+172 LEEVPVKLS
-181 GLEIPLGAYARFGK
+181 GLEIPLGAYARFGR
-195 KELPL
+195 KELSL

-211 EEYQIL
+211 DDYQIL

-249 GIGGVISPN
+249 GIGGVISTN

-268 IYEEGEQ
+268 IYPEGEQ

-286 SVPLRLWNWPELV
+286 SVPLRLWNWPELI
-299 VLELSGTFGNN
+299 VLELSGNER
-310 GNTDTAK
+310 

>member
-1 MNRKN
+1 M
-6 YIINPDVKEKEQL
+6 I
-19 VKIILIIA
+19 KIILKIV

-51 ICSQKLNGIKETKR
+51 ICSQKLNGIKREKK
-65 IVFLSDLHNRM
+65 IIFLSDLHNRM

-85 KSIREQQP
+85 ESIRNQHP

-108 NSYDKTVRFLDKL
+108 NSYDKTVHFLAKL
-121 PEICPVYCANG
+121 PGICPVYCANG

-145 EQSYED
+145 EQSYEE

-164 ENASETVR
+164 ENASETVK
-172 LDEVPVKIS
+172 LDEVPVKLS

-195 KELPL
+195 KELSL

-211 EEYQIL
+211 DDYQIL

-249 GIGGVISPN
+249 GIGGVISTN

-268 IYEEGEQ
+268 IYPEGEQ
-275 TAVVSRGLGTH
+275 IAVVSRGLGTH
-286 SVPLRLWNWPELV
+286 SVPLRLWNWPELI
-299 VLELSGTFGNN
+299 VLELSGNER
-310 GNTDTAK
+310 